1 MRNFCS
7 PFSSLHPGT
16 CPVYRQD
23 SSGIVLSPRVS
34 CHFHSGFQRRSPG
47 KTTSVP
53 HKNDT
58 EVAVRISVLSVSRTL
73 NTWPLCRRDLTPEHI
88 IESVNFRIFFVLIKI
103 CHPLKSFLESQYK
116 PGYVGI
122 IEGRGGNIIYT
133 INRSPSERGV
143 LQTIEILKIL
153 SNYQIQKEDS

>member
-1 MRNFCS
+1 MRHFCC
-7 PFSSLHPGT
+7 PFSSLHRGT

-23 SSGIVLSPRVS
+23 SSGTVLSHRAF
-34 CHFHSGFQRRSPG
+34 CHFHSRFQIRSPG

-58 EVAVRISVLSVSRTL
+58 ELAVRISILSVSQTL
-73 NTWPLCRRDLTPEHI
+73 NTSLLCRRDLTPEHI

-103 CHPLKSFLESQYK
+103 CHPLKSFLDLQNK

-122 IEGRGGNIIYT
+122 IEGRGGNVIYR
-133 INRSPSERGV
+133 IEAQVGGV
-143 LQTIEILKIL
+143 
-153 SNYQIQKEDS
+153 YRR